1 MNTITLELTLNNQRI
16 VRENVDPD
24 LKLNDLLREDLGMTG
39 TKFGCGIAVCRACTV
54 AIQRVPGGHLEPVR
68 TCTTPVSAVQG
79 KIVTTIEGLAQE
91 GELHPLQKA
100 FLEHFSFQ
108 CGYSA
113 PGFLMASLCLLD
125 KLKRSPISKD
135 HVDEAILEAVGQ
147 HVCRCTGYVRYF
159 QAIRE
164 VILATPGLVT

>member
-1 MNTITLELTLNNQRI
+1 MDLMTLEMTLNNQK
-16 VRENVDPD
+16 VVLEGVDPN
-24 LKLNDLLREDLGMTG
+24 LKLNDLLREELGMTG

-54 AIQRVPGGHLEPVR
+54 AVQRVPGGHLEPIR

-79 KIVTTIEGLAQE
+79 KIVTTVEGLAPE

-113 PGFLMASLCLLD
+113 PGFLMASFCLLD
-125 KLKRSPISKD
+125 KLQRSPVPKERID
-135 HVDEAILEAVGQ
+135 DAIFDAVGQ
-147 HVCRCTGYVRYF
+147 HICRCTGYVRYY